1 MSFWKNIIGSTIKEG
16 ADGIVKLGEG
26 VKTIIT
32 GKLPPKEEAEI
43 MLKVNELINA
53 SNKMQNDINL
63 IEAQS
68 ESFFKSGW
76 RPAVGWMCTI
86 GMGIQYLLFPILGLF
101 MKIPSVDFSDL
112 IALLIGL
119 LGMGGL
125 RTLDKKFV
133 AS

>member
-1 MSFWKNIIGSTIKEG
+1 MSFWKNILGSTIKDGAEG
-16 ADGIVKLGEG
+16 VVKLGEG
-26 VKTIIT
+26 IKTIVT
-32 GKLPPKEEAEI
+32 GKLPPKEEAEL
-43 MLKVNELINA
+43 MLRVNEIINV

-68 ESFFKSGW
+68 DSFFKSGW

-101 MKIPSVDFSDL
+101 MKVPAVDFSDL

-125 RTLDKKFV
+125 RTLDKKFGTV
-133 AS
+133 